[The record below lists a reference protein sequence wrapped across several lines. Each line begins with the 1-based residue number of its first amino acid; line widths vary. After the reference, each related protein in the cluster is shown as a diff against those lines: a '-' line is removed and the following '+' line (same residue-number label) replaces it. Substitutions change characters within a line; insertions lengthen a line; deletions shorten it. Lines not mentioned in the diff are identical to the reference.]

1 MCNIS
6 YLSKLTAVFV
16 CTMSDTDKSKGKEA
30 MPDAEEKKIWQIL
43 PHQGGFGYGTLL
55 EVTLPS
61 SCKTEKDLLKYLQ
74 KSETVSIFGFTE
86 KLQILAVANCPGAAA
101 HEEFNFYAAKI
112 SGEAISGPF
121 TIVCIY
127 NEQIVNMDEFLK
139 LCTENGMRF
148 REFKRKEK
156 QFDGSVGDML
166 HRLVKAMAKF
176 KARQKEERQA
186 SPDIDSGAAAS
197 GSGAAASSSGAAAS
211 GSGAATSGSEA
222 AEVDVRRSGRVRKPK
237 QIFDPSIVKRV
248 KREPQ
253 GD

>member
-30 MPDAEEKKIWQIL
+30 MLDGEGNKIWQIL

-86 KLQILAVANCPGAAA
+86 KLQILAVAKCPGAAA
-101 HEEFNFYAAKI
+101 HEEFNFYALKI
-112 SGEAISGPF
+112 SGKAISGPF

-148 REFKRKEK
+148 REFTRKEK
-156 QFDGSVGDML
+156 QFDGTVGDML
-166 HRLVKAMAKF
+166 HRLVKARAKIE
-176 KARQKEERQA
+176 ARQKHKEEREA
-186 SPDIDSGAAAS
+186 SPASDSGAAAS
-197 GSGAAASSSGAAAS
+197 GSGAAA
-211 GSGAATSGSEA
+211 SGSEA

-237 QIFDPSIVKRV
+237 QIFDPSIVKR
-248 KREPQ
+248 EPQ